1 MCQGGGTPSIWDKLI
16 SPFTMSFFPIYMETN
31 GILGP
36 QRSVQL
42 FLYSQK
48 NLHFLRGFFQGRLK
62 ITEREIHHYLGEFP
76 KRGQWSLIIWHM
88 GFRKVHNVF
97 GPIGIQSPDSQVDD
111 GLGCPENH
119 LRNARYLFRFHKT
132 SLKRWARISRVL
144 RRLRFSGQ
152 KRCRV
157 PRLRRCSIMTA
168 LRQCSKICCKW
179 S

>member
-1 MCQGGGTPSIWDKLI
+1 MK
-16 SPFTMSFFPIYMETN
+16 TN
-31 GILGP
+31 GKLGP
-36 QRSVQL
+36 PALVQL

-48 NLHFLRGFFQGRLK
+48 NPEFFAWLFSRETKNYRKWNSPLPWGNSPPEANGR
-62 ITEREIHHYLGEFP
+62 P
-76 KRGQWSLIIWHM
+76 IIWRM
-88 GFRKVHNVF
+88 GFRKEHNVNLSHRK
-97 GPIGIQSPDSQVDD
+97 IQSPTRQWMMVW
-111 GLGCPENH
+111 GVLHH
-119 LRNARYLFRFHKT
+119 LRNAKYLFRFHKT

>member
-1 MCQGGGTPSIWDKLI
+1 MN
-16 SPFTMSFFPIYMETN
+16 FFPIIYGNQWE
-31 GILGP
+31 LGP
-36 QRSVQL
+36 KHWVQL

-48 NLHFLRGFFQGRLK
+48 NLHFLRGFFQGKLK
-62 ITEREIHHYLGEFP
+62 ITESEIHHYLGGNSPPEANGRP
-76 KRGQWSLIIWHM
+76 IIWRM
-88 GFRKVHNVF
+88 GFRKEHNVNLSHRK
-97 GPIGIQSPDSQVDD
+97 IQSPTRQWMMVW
-111 GLGCPENH
+111 GVLHH
-119 LRNARYLFRFHKT
+119 LRNAKYLFRFHKT